1 MSEQNWKKYF
11 IPPFEADTY
20 DPGIIL
26 DSTSTIIA
34 SATPEMEEQT
44 NDDPVDTERA
54 MRAVVDAMNAICE
67 GKTPATDVHFENP
80 EYVGTHTKS
89 IVKFKA
95 FGLDMSFY
103 VRGWGYLTGPSNLS
117 SDDAA
122 KIQDEFGE
130 FIVECIKATIK

>member
-20 DPGIIL
+20 DPGIIW
-26 DSTSTIIA
+26 DSSPSIIA
-34 SATPEMEEQT
+34 SSTAEMDELT
-44 NDDPVDTERA
+44 NNDQEDTERA
-54 MRAVVDAMNAICE
+54 MRGVVDAMNAVCE
-67 GKTPATDVHFENP
+67 GKTPATDVPFENP
-80 EYVGTHTKS
+80 EYLGTHTNS

-95 FGLDMSFY
+95 FGLDMSFC
-103 VRGWGYLTGPSNLS
+103 VRGWGYLTGPSKLS
-117 SDDAA
+117 SDDAT